1 MLLLIIQRL
10 EIFQP
15 NGFVPSWLL
24 CHVLSTLPHP
34 PSGSVKVEVWI
45 IWTHTQI
52 SLVQAYMLLHVSLHC
67 RHVAFKS
74 KTNVQM
80 TQTGI
85 NGTLY
90 WLLKKHPCGQDTDIT
105 VLLPGKF
112 FKQLIFFTKQ
122 LMNNYHTGV
131 GLFLG
136 KKNKVLKLNYV
147 SGREEHSLLL
157 RLKKL
162 PGIYL

>member
-1 MLLLIIQRL
+1 MLLLIIQKL
-10 EIFQP
+10 EIFQL

-45 IWTHTQI
+45 IWTRTQI
-52 SLVQAYMLLHVSLHC
+52 SLVQAYMLLHVSVHC

-85 NGTLY
+85 NATLY
-90 WLLKKHPCGQDTDIT
+90 WLFKKTPMWDTDIT

-112 FKQLIFFTKQ
+112 FTQLIFFTKQ
-122 LMNNYHTGV
+122 LMSNYCTGM

-147 SGREEHSLLL
+147 SGREEHSLLP
-157 RLKKL
+157 RLQKL

>member
-10 EIFQP
+10 EIFQA

-24 CHVLSTLPHP
+24 CHVLSTLPHL

-52 SLVQAYMLLHVSLHC
+52 SLVQAYMLLHVSVHC

-80 TQTGI
+80 TQSGI
-85 NGTLY
+85 NATLKNTHVGRILTLQY
-90 WLLKKHPCGQDTDIT
+90 YFQANSSNSW
-105 VLLPGKF
+105 F
-112 FKQLIFFTKQ
+112 FFSKQ
-122 LMNNYHTGV
+122 LMSNYRNGM

-136 KKNKVLKLNYV
+136 KTNKVLKLNYV